1 MQHNYYVYIVTNSEK
16 EVLYTGVTNNLLR
29 RLMEHRENRGK
40 ESTFA
45 GKYFCNK
52 LVYYEHFTQV
62 EHAIAREKQIKNW
75 RRDKKVKLIET
86 LNPDWDFYDP
96 YNFQ

>member
-1 MQHNYYVYIVTNSEK
+1 MQHNYYLYIVTNSEK
-16 EVLYTGVTNNLLR
+16 DVLYTGVTNNLLR
-29 RLMEHRENRGK
+29 RLLEHRENRGN

-45 GKYFCNK
+45 GKYYCNK
-52 LVYYEHFTQV
+52 LVYYEHFVQV

-75 RRDKKVKLIET
+75 RREKKVKLIESM
-86 LNPDWDFYDP
+86 NPDWEFYDP

>member
-29 RLMEHRENRGK
+29 RLIEHRENRGD

-45 GKYFCNK
+45 GKYYCNK
-52 LVYYEHFTQV
+52 LVYYEHFVQV

-75 RRDKKVKLIET
+75 RREKKVKLIESM
-86 LNPDWDFYDP
+86 NPDWEFYDP

>member
-16 EVLYTGVTNNLLR
+16 DVLYTGVTNNLLR
-29 RLMEHRENRGK
+29 RLMEHRENRGM

-45 GKYFCNK
+45 GKYYCNK
-52 LVYYEHFTQV
+52 LVYYERFFQI

-75 RRDKKVKLIET
+75 RREKKVKLIES
-86 LNPDWDFYDP
+86 LNPDWEFYDP